1 RQAAGGRGRR
11 EHPEDPQ
18 ARAVQGQG
26 HPLRGRARPQE
37 GRQGRQGSEVME
49 AAQKRL
55 HRVRRHQ
62 RVRRRVSGSS
72 ERPRLA
78 VYRSNRHIYAQLID
92 DVAARTVAA
101 ASDME
106 SGVSADGNK
115 TAKAKAVGQELA
127 RRARETG
134 VERAVFDRGGRLYQ
148 GRVAAV
154 AEGAREG
161 GLTI

>member
-1 RQAAGGRGRR
+1 MDAK
-11 EHPEDPQ
+11 
-18 ARAVQGQG
+18 V
-26 HPLRGRARPQE
+26 
-37 GRQGRQGSEVME
+37 
-49 AAQKRL
+49 KRL

-62 RVRRRVSGSS
+62 RVRKDVAGSN

-92 DVAARTVAA
+92 DVEARTLAA
-101 ASDME
+101 ASDVE
-106 SGVSADGNK
+106 AGVSAEGNK
-115 TAKAKAVGQELA
+115 TAKAKAVGQALA
-127 RRARETG
+127 RKAKEAG
-134 VERAVFDRGGRLYQ
+134 IERAVFDRGGRLYQ

>member
-1 RQAAGGRGRR
+1 MDGG
-11 EHPEDPQ
+11 
-18 ARAVQGQG
+18 
-26 HPLRGRARPQE
+26 
-37 GRQGRQGSEVME
+37 
-49 AAQKRL
+49 QKRL

-92 DVAARTVAA
+92 DVSARTVAA

-106 SGVSADGNK
+106 SPLKADGNK
-115 TAKAKAVGQELA
+115 TATAKAVGQELA
-127 RRARETG
+127 RRAKQAG
-134 VERAVFDRGGRLYQ
+134 VDRAVFDRGGRLYQ